1 MLKSKSYYQGMSLV
15 ECLVSVAISLIVI
28 ATLMSLLL
36 HNAQIANAGI
46 KQRLLQ
52 QSTHSVSQM
61 IKHDL
66 YRAGY
71 GGELGRVIKISGADS
86 VYHWLQ
92 NSATSLLGYA
102 YLAGEL
108 GSKEAYVNVVYIN
121 DSRYPNQLRVC
132 EVKLPRVISVT
143 EAANFNTYF
152 GNRCNTLFDS
162 KQIMVTEFDLKSAAL
177 PTSLPSSTL
186 LTVSITTALTDSP
199 EQSLS
204 VSFVLQSRNS

>member
-1 MLKSKSYYQGMSLV
+1 MLNPKSYCQGMSLI
-15 ECLVSVAISLIVI
+15 ECLVSVAISLIVM

-71 GGELGRVIKISGADS
+71 GGELGRVIKISGADN

-92 NSATSLLGYA
+92 NPVTSLIGYA

-108 GSKEAYVNVVYIN
+108 GSKEAYVNVVYQRN
-121 DSRYPNQLRVC
+121 NHYPNQLRVC

-143 EAANFNTYF
+143 EAANFNAYF
-152 GNRCNTLFDS
+152 GNRCNTLFDI
-162 KQIMVTEFDLKSAAL
+162 KQIMVTEFDLKSETIL
-177 PTSLPSSTL
+177 SSLPSSSL
-186 LTVSITTALTDSP
+186 LSVSITTALTDSP

-204 VSFVLQSRNS
+204 VSFVLHPRNS

>member
-1 MLKSKSYYQGMSLV
+1 MLKPKSYYQGMSLV
-15 ECLVSVAISLIVI
+15 ECLVSVAISLIVM

-71 GGELGRVIKISGADS
+71 GGELGQVIKISGADN

-92 NSATSLLGYA
+92 NSATSLVSYA

-108 GSKEAYVNVVYIN
+108 GSKEAYVNVVYQRN
-121 DSRYPNQLRVC
+121 NHYPNQLRVC
-132 EVKLPRVISVT
+132 EAKLPRVISVT
-143 EAANFNTYF
+143 EAANFNAYF

-162 KQIMVTEFDLKSAAL
+162 KQIMVTAFDLKSETI
-177 PTSLPSSTL
+177 PSSLPSSTL

-204 VSFVLQSRNS
+204 VSFVLKPRNS

>member
-1 MLKSKSYYQGMSLV
+1 MLKPKSYYQGMSLV
-15 ECLVSVAISLIVI
+15 ECLVSVAISLILM
-28 ATLMSLLL
+28 ATLVSLLL
-36 HNAQIANAGI
+36 HNAQITNSGI

-71 GGELGRVIKISGADS
+71 GGELGQVIKISGADN

-92 NSATSLLGYA
+92 NSANSLVSYA

-108 GSKEAYVNVVYIN
+108 GSKEAYVNVVYQRN
-121 DSRYPNQLRVC
+121 NHYPNQLRVC

-143 EAANFNTYF
+143 EAANFNAYF

-162 KQIMVTEFDLKSAAL
+162 KQIMVTAFELKSETI
-177 PTSLPSSTL
+177 PSSSPSSTL
-186 LTVSITTALTDSP
+186 LTVSITTALTDLP

-204 VSFVLQSRNS
+204 VSFVLKPRNS